1 MVDGQVRT
9 NDVTDHRII
18 DAMLAVPRESF
29 VSGDQCALAYLDRD
43 LDVGGGGGIR
53 RYLVK
58 PQLTGKLMQAAE
70 IKASDNVLVVGCAT
84 GYLAALAA
92 QLAAKVTATESDPA
106 LVARGQAAL
115 AQLGLANV
123 TLKAAEPAQG
133 DPASAPFD
141 VIILNGATE
150 IPPEQLYGQLAE
162 GGRLVGVFAKTRP
175 ARAMIVTRSH
185 GDLGNRVLFDAAAP
199 VLPGLEHP
207 PGFVF

>member
-29 VSGDQCALAYLDRD
+29 VSEDQGALAYLDRD

-92 QLAAKVTATESDPA
+92 RLAAKVTATESDPT
-106 LVARGQAAL
+106 LVARGQAVL
-115 AQLGLANV
+115 AQLGFANV
-123 TLKAAEPAQG
+123 TLKAAEPVQG

-150 IPPEQLYGQLAE
+150 IALEQLYGQLAE
-162 GGRLVGVFAKTRP
+162 GGRLVGVFAKARP

-199 VLPGLEHP
+199 VLPGLERL